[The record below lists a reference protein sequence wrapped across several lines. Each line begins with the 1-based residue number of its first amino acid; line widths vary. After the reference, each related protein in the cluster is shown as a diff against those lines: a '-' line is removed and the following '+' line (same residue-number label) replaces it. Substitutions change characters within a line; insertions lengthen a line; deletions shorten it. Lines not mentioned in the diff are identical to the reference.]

1 MKQIIKLSIIALCVF
16 CMAGCGINHSEY
28 SDDIIPWV
36 YENVFEYYKYEIA
49 DKYTEQKDKEFIS
62 EYKFIG
68 DSSDDYEYLAFR
80 NCLIEDVYK
89 WEEDRYA
96 IGIESRLSHSHA
108 QSNWTDKY
116 GWIRT
121 TYLEIGLIK
130 NYNYTK
136 EEAKYYNDLFLS
148 DLQTTVKNVQTY
160 WTPFKEFFEE
170 YAISHT
176 EIVDQGF
183 DVNNI
188 GDKYTGYY
196 VVYALTCEDIDRYA
210 LVSITEYDDGSKYEY
225 ELLAIA
231 DSLREINEYLQ

>member
-1 MKQIIKLSIIALCVF
+1 M
-16 CMAGCGINHSEY
+16 
-28 SDDIIPWV
+28 
-36 YENVFEYYKYEIA
+36 
-49 DKYTEQKDKEFIS
+49 
-62 EYKFIG
+62 
-68 DSSDDYEYLAFR
+68 
-80 NCLIEDVYK
+80 
-89 WEEDRYA
+89 
-96 IGIESRLSHSHA
+96 
-108 QSNWTDKY
+108 
-116 GWIRT
+116 
-121 TYLEIGLIK
+121 
-130 NYNYTK
+130 
-136 EEAKYYNDLFLS
+136 
-148 DLQTTVKNVQTY
+148 QTTVKNVQTY